1 MRLGERTSTEV
12 HRFEG
17 KVYVIGES
25 YTFSQLPKG
34 VQKDVLSQSDDIEAH
49 YGRSARSAIYRL
61 VMVPHGNVVR
71 MLQDHF
77 GEDAYAKMVRDP
89 KLVAFAHRI
98 EREGLQQPP
107 ALDEGWRRAFALA
120 YLGWDMPYFRIE
132 ETLEMPESTFIPTL
146 EGRRL
151 GATLHRYTLKYRPPG
166 FATLPKGWILVER
179 PQIPGFDRR
188 EDLPVSRHR
197 FGIVAYERPLTDDE
211 IRNYELDPV

>member
-1 MRLGERTSTEV
+1 MRLGERTSTETY
-12 HRFEG
+12 RFEG
-17 KVYVIGES
+17 KVYTVGRS
-25 YTFSQLPKG
+25 YTFSELPKG

-49 YGRSARSAIYRL
+49 YGHSARAAAYRL
-61 VMVPHGNVVR
+61 VMVPHESVVQ

-77 GEDAYAKMVRDP
+77 GEETYSKTIRNP
-89 KLVAFAHRI
+89 KLISFAHQI

-120 YLGWDMPYFRIE
+120 YLGWDMPYFTIE
-132 ETLEMPESTFIPTL
+132 EGLEMPNPTFIPTL

-151 GATLHRYTLKYRPPG
+151 GETLYRYTLKYRPPG
-166 FATLPKGWILVER
+166 FATLPKGWALVER

-197 FGIVAYERPLTDDE
+197 FGVVAYERPLTDKE
-211 IRNYELDPV
+211 IQDYELDPV